1 MNGASSRT
9 YRQSARAEA
18 AAATGERILDVTT
31 DLFWER
37 PTDQISLAE
46 VARRSGVTVQTV
58 LRRFGSKDD
67 LLGAAAER
75 QFARTTE
82 ERRPPADD
90 PVGAVDVLLGHY
102 EANGP
107 GVLRLLAAEQSSPAL
122 ARYADLGRRLHVEWC
137 EHAFPSALLS
147 LTGAARAR
155 RLAQVVAVCDVYT
168 WKLLRQ
174 DAGLSRPQTRLALL
188 ELLEPLV
195 TAPIGHP

>member
-1 MNGASSRT
+1 MKSGGTRA

-18 AAATGERILDVTT
+18 TAATAERILEATT
-31 DLFWER
+31 ELFWER
-37 PTDQISLAE
+37 PTDQIALGE
-46 VARRSGVTVQTV
+46 VAQRAGVTVQTV
-58 LRRFGSKDD
+58 IRRFGSKDD

-90 PVGAVDVLLGHY
+90 PAAAIDVLLEHY

-122 ARYADLGRRLHVEWC
+122 AGLRGTD
-137 EHAFPSALLS
+137 
-147 LTGAARAR
+147 RAR

-168 WKLLRQ
+168 WKLLRH
-174 DAGLSRPQTRLALL
+174 DAGLSRTQTRLAVL

-195 TAPIGHP
+195 AVSPGDR